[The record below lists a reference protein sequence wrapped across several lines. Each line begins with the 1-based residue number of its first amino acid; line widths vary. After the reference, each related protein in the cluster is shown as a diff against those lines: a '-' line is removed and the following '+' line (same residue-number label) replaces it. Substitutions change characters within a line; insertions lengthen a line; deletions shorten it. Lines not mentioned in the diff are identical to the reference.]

1 MAHKQYKLSRVTL
14 FTGLLITSVALLLLP
29 QSVTKGLNFLF
40 ARLFNPVLSVG
51 RNTAPPIFKPASG
64 DYVTQSEYNR
74 LKSAYDNVLADLRTE
89 HKRYEK
95 LARIRSALPKEGA
108 KLVVAE
114 VVNVSIGGLKR
125 ELIVNKGDLDG
136 LKVGQYVLGE
146 SSIVGSVSETSQSTA
161 RVRLITD
168 ANHKMKVA
176 LWQSGKKRYIYARMD
191 GEGTELAKVPL
202 ISRQYKISVG
212 DTVYA
217 APVPGFL
224 ETARII
230 GQVADVG
237 PDENEPLLWDIRVK
251 PTLDAETFTDIA
263 VIVNGL

>member
-1 MAHKQYKLSRVTL
+1 MAHKQRKLSRVTL
-14 FTGLLITSVALLLLP
+14 FTGLLIAGVVLLVTP
-29 QSVTKGLNFLF
+29 QSVTKSLNFLF
-40 ARLFNPVLSVG
+40 ARLFNPVLSLG

-64 DYVTQSEYNR
+64 DSVTRSEYNR

-108 KLVVAE
+108 GLVVAE
-114 VVNVSIGGLKR
+114 VINVSIGGLKR

-136 LKVGQYVLGE
+136 LRVGQYVLGE

-161 RVRLITD
+161 RVRLVTD
-168 ANHKMKVA
+168 ANHKIKVA
-176 LWQSGKKRYIYARMD
+176 LWQRSKKRYIYARMD

-202 ISRQYKISVG
+202 ISREYKINVG

-217 APVPGFL
+217 APMPGFL
-224 ETARII
+224 ETARVI
-230 GQVADVG
+230 GQVAHVG
-237 PDENEPLLWDIRVK
+237 PDENEPLLWDIKVR
-251 PTLDAETFTDIA
+251 PALDAEALTDVAI
-263 VIVNGL
+263 IVNGL